1 MDKKHFVVQGAVCQC
16 KFSEKNQTDILQ
28 VKTQSRHF
36 ANDSEGVKKLIA
48 TDKEIG
54 QCMQKNTLGNCKNQ
68 PSGST
73 FLLCVVDVTE
83 WKDVKKNVTYSNQG
97 KALLEDSKATCRKGL
112 PNCITIKN
120 HGQTAEL
127 TQKDV
132 QKSDPEILAE
142 ILPGVN
148 FSDLDDEVLKINN
161 QHNE

>member
-1 MDKKHFVVQGAVCQC
+1 MTNKHFVVQGAVCQC
-16 KFSEKNQTDILQ
+16 KFSENDQTDILL
-28 VKTQSRHF
+28 VKTQSIHF
-36 ANDSEGVKKLIA
+36 ANDSKGVKKLIA

-68 PSGST
+68 PSGSN

-83 WKDVKKNVTYSNQG
+83 WKGVKKNVTYSNQG
-97 KALLEDSKATCRKGL
+97 KALLDDSKATCSKGM

-127 TQKDV
+127 SQKDV
-132 QKSDPEILAE
+132 QKSDSEIVAQ

-148 FSDLDDEVLKINN
+148 FSDLFDEFLKINN
-161 QHNE
+161 QQNE